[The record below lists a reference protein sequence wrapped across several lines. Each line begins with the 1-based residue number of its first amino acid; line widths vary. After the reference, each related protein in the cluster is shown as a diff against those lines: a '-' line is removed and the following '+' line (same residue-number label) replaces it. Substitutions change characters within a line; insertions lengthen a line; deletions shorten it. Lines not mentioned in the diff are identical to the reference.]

1 MIIKAIDYLRLINLP
16 YCLLIASLDPP
27 QTIQLVGDRHALI
40 SQPNLPLKISCG
52 VGPSNPAAQ
61 VKLMIDG
68 KPLDIN
74 YKQTEMHYS
83 TDYNSARAANS
94 LALEHLLAT
103 FGSLSR
109 KLNGYISV
117 ANSSTSLHR
126 LFIHDKRQ
134 SMQKRR
140 QIRVTCTATH
150 PLLTSPLSTDYDLQL
165 LCKFEVLKFERFY

>member
-1 MIIKAIDYLRLINLP
+1 MIIKAIDCLRLINLT
-16 YCLLIASLDPP
+16 YCLPSSDPP

-40 SQPNLPLKISCG
+40 SQPNLLLKISCG

-74 YKQTEMHYS
+74 FKQTEMHYS

-94 LALEHLLAT
+94 LTLEHLLAT

-109 KLNGYISV
+109 KLNGYIAV

-126 LFIHDKRQ
+126 LFIHDKQRQ
-134 SMQKRR
+134 SMQRRR
-140 QIRVTCTATH
+140 QLRVTCTATH

-165 LCKFEVLKFERFY
+165 LCKFLKS

>member
-1 MIIKAIDYLRLINLP
+1 MA
-16 YCLLIASLDPP
+16 
-27 QTIQLVGDRHALI
+27 GDRHALI
-40 SQPNLPLKISCG
+40 SQPNVLLRISCG

-74 YKQTEMHYS
+74 SKQTEMHYS
-83 TDYNSARAANS
+83 TEYNTARAANS

-103 FGSLSR
+103 FGQLSR

-117 ANSSTSLHR
+117 ANSSTSLQR
-126 LFIHDKRQ
+126 LLAHDKQRQ

-140 QIRVTCTATH
+140 QLRVTCTASH
-150 PLLTSPLSTDYDLQL
+150 PLLTRPLSTDYDLQL
-165 LCKFEVLKFERFY
+165 LCKFSILKAF